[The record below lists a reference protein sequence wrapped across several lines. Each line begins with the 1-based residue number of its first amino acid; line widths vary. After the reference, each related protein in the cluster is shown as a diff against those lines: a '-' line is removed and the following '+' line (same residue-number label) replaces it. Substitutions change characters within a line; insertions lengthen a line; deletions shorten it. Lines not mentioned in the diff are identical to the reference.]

1 MGVAVTPMAQIE
13 QRTTHIKILGCGLG
27 GRVVDGDSRADQVDE
42 SRRAIKSWFY
52 NIAAVRDWTPGRPWN
67 TRRPGLQSLPS
78 GQGGVPKEDKPNQ

>member
-1 MGVAVTPMAQIE
+1 MTEGRVSPQS
-13 QRTTHIKILGCGLG
+13 THLKADRVKKGW
-27 GRVVDGDSRADQVDE
+27 VVDGESGADQVDE